1 MEKKKEHRKKNVSQ
15 RAKVHW
21 LAFLTVTNIDAQFG
35 NWIVISWFR
44 QPQVSLTMMA
54 VTRCP
59 VRSENPRAVR
69 RCFGNGCIVS
79 VWNYLDTSER
89 LESMVWIE
97 SRART
102 LVWLTSELD
111 SDEGAIRQRPVRAY
125 GALRIPHR
133 YLRVCTNML
142 LCRLWRAL
150 CLWPLL
156 LQRTETYDIPGQDLE
171 NGYELAWK
179 STSTAVLTDGARCIW
194 LASYRA
200 LQAIVCWVLAGLAK
214 SLMLIKAELSLLQVL
229 SVKRL
234 NLKHY
239 NFFLKVIEI
248 ATWLILPV
256 AYACLKD

>member
-21 LAFLTVTNIDAQFG
+21 LVFLTVTNIDAQFG

-156 LQRTETYDIPGQDLE
+156 L
-171 NGYELAWK
+171 A
-179 STSTAVLTDGARCIW
+179 TDWNVRHP
-194 LASYRA
+194 R
-200 LQAIVCWVLAGLAK
+200 AGLGKWLWAGLK
-214 SLMLIKAELSLLQVL
+214 EYIDRCLNWWC
-229 SVKRL
+229 SVHLTR
-234 NLKHY
+234 
-239 NFFLKVIEI
+239 
-248 ATWLILPV
+248 
-256 AYACLKD
+256 